1 MEPMAQRDDRDG
13 QGRMLPGHTANP
25 AGRPARKPF
34 LRLLEIAEQCGA
46 TVTIQ
51 VPTRDVPQ
59 PAARRR
65 PSDDILPP
73 AA

>member
-34 LRLLEIAEQCGA
+34 IRLLEAAEECGA
-46 TVTIQ
+46 EVVVM
-51 VPTRDVPQ
+51 VPTRAVPQ
-59 PAARRR
+59 PPARRR
-65 PSDDILPP
+65 PSDDLPP